1 MCVDDECCEL
11 STCSAVRTVWLRPRE
26 SHLSAIGANSNETFL
41 EADSHADTTCLGG
54 GALKILDFNTP
65 VNVHGYDASLGS
77 KKYRVISGGVA
88 YVHPFSGL
96 RYHLIFH
103 QAIHM
108 PDLDHHLMCPMQLR
122 ANGVKVNDCPRMYC
136 DNPDDKSHA
145 IVATDE
151 YGEDLILPF
160 FLKGVTSYLSV
171 EPLPLEEFEAHES
184 PRVELTSQHLTWAPN
199 SKVFEDQENA
209 MVDHQGNVLQPRSKQ
224 RRPLMVVN
232 SVTTSTCADAADL
245 MESNNFAAQLERN
258 VNISH
263 VCTERVIN
271 SHSVSELVA
280 NEFPLKQGDI
290 SSRRKKQ
297 VDGATLAKRWNIDPR
312 KAANTIKVTTQ
323 RGVRTCTRPSM
334 SRRYP
339 TNDRMLRYN
348 RLPFPIFSD
357 TMESGVIS
365 KKGNRYAQAFCTQFG
380 WSRMHPMKRKGDAH
394 EALSL
399 LFHRDGVLPRM
410 VVDNSKEQTLG
421 QFAKKC
427 READCHLTTTLPY
440 SP

>member
-1 MCVDDECCEL
+1 
-11 STCSAVRTVWLRPRE
+11 
-26 SHLSAIGANSNETFL
+26 
-41 EADSHADTTCLGG
+41 
-54 GALKILDFNTP
+54 
-65 VNVHGYDASLGS
+65 
-77 KKYRVISGGVA
+77 
-88 YVHPFSGL
+88 
-96 RYHLIFH
+96 
-103 QAIHM
+103 
-108 PDLDHHLMCPMQLR
+108 
-122 ANGVKVNDCPRMYC
+122 
-136 DNPDDKSHA
+136 
-145 IVATDE
+145 
-151 YGEDLILPF
+151 
-160 FLKGVTSYLSV
+160 
-171 EPLPLEEFEAHES
+171 
-184 PRVELTSQHLTWAPN
+184 
-199 SKVFEDQENA
+199 
-209 MVDHQGNVLQPRSKQ
+209 
-224 RRPLMVVN
+224 MVVN

-271 SHSVSELVA
+271 SHNVSELVA

-312 KAANTIKVTTQ
+312 KAANTVKVTTQ
-323 RGVRTCTRPSM
+323 RGVRTCTRPSI

-394 EALSL
+394 EA
-399 LFHRDGVLPRM
+399 
-410 VVDNSKEQTLG
+410 
-421 QFAKKC
+421 
-427 READCHLTTTLPY
+427 
-440 SP
+440 